1 MNSDLTPGF
10 SRIPNKRILI
20 VEDDADVRL
29 GYQVL
34 LKAHNYE
41 TFFAANAVAAL
52 TESRT
57 HDPDLII
64 LDLGLPAID
73 GFDLLEHFGP
83 MYVSMV
89 PVIVVSGRDLHR
101 NRERALNAGAVGY
114 LQKPWNDDE
123 LLEMIARYSSDPSPS
138 QMPPTAGAMEIA
150 LPNAA

>member
-1 MNSDLTPGF
+1 MNSDLTTG
-10 SRIPNKRILI
+10 SSLIPNKRILI

-64 LDLGLPAID
+64 LDLGLPGID
-73 GFDLLEHFGP
+73 GFDLLEHLGP
-83 MYVSMV
+83 MYVFLV
-89 PVIVVSGRDLHR
+89 PVIVVSGRELHR
-101 NRERALNAGAVGY
+101 NKERALNAGAVEY

-123 LLEMIARYSSDPSPS
+123 LLEMIARYASDPSSS
-138 QMPPTAGAMEIA
+138 QMPPTGGAMEIA